1 MGNNFLSQEEIDA
14 LLGKKGDEPVKEE
27 AVSHEQT
34 SSPKSSLWDKHSE
47 NLELI
52 LDFPL
57 KLSVRLG
64 DVKKTLEELRQ
75 VGPGHVFE
83 LDRLVSDPVDLF
95 VNGKLIARGEVVVV
109 DENFGIRINQIL
121 TPVERIKKLK

>member
-1 MGNNFLSQEEIDA
+1 MGNSFLSQEEIDA
-14 LLGKKGDEPVKEE
+14 LLGKGDESVKEQKNSQ
-27 AVSHEQT
+27 AQD
-34 SSPKSSLWDKHSE
+34 SSPETSFWDQHAE
-47 NLELI
+47 NLEII

-57 KLSVRLG
+57 KISVRLG

-83 LDRLVSDPVDLF
+83 LDRLVSDPVDLY

-121 TPVERIKKLK
+121 APVERIKKLK